1 MLDAQ
6 ISYFDNYLEIVR
18 KAQSREEATRLITAL
33 YPNYGEANFF
43 LKYSLINHIHDNRQ

>member
-18 KAQSREEATRLITAL
+18 KAHSREEAARLITAL
-33 YPNYGEANFF
+33 YPDYGEANFF
-43 LKYSLINHIHDNRQ
+43 LKYSLINHIHENRP